1 MGSLRF
7 KCSTLGGFLMLNSQE
22 SVGGLL
28 YFQSTYC
35 YVAFYVSPSIDCY
48 SIFVE
53 QIDNSKAYVMMDGQ
67 TVIIG
72 APVVKDIY
80 PTLLWCHVR

>member
-1 MGSLRF
+1 
-7 KCSTLGGFLMLNSQE
+7 MLNSQD
-22 SVGGLL
+22 SVGDLL

-72 APVVKDIY
+72 AAAIKDIY
-80 PTLLWCHVR
+80 LTLLWYQAR